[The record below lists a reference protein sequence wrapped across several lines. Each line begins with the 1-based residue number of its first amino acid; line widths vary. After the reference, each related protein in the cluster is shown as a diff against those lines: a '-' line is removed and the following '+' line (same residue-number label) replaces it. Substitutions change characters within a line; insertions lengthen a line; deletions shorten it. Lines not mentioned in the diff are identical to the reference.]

1 MSRITATCSGNMSVE
16 WEIREKG
23 IWVIREGDILFIL
36 KMEVLEY
43 IIESEFK

>member
-1 MSRITATCSGNMSVE
+1 MSVE
-16 WEIREKG
+16 WEIWEKG
-23 IWVIREGDILFIL
+23 IWGIHEGDILFIL